1 MNFIFLKR
9 LFDIFFGILFFFI
22 SLPVLV
28 AAAIVM
34 LFETKKTP
42 FFCQHRGV
50 TLTNGRVKIYKLR
63 TMRNGE
69 ELHKKEILAEDI
81 FMKPALAE
89 FVTPIGAFLRRTGI
103 DEIPQLLNV
112 VKGEMSLLGPRPL
125 TLSDLNAMQKK
136 HLDYYNQRDKIISK
150 PGISGLWQVKGNRAN
165 GIEDLL
171 FFDKMYDR
179 KKSLLFDFKLM
190 VETTYLMLSAKNSDA
205 ITKTGLNK

>member
-1 MNFIFLKR
+1 MA
-9 LFDIFFGILFFFI
+9 
-22 SLPVLV
+22 

-42 FFCQHRGV
+42 FFCQQRGV

-69 ELHKKEILAEDI
+69 ELHKKESLAKDI
-81 FMKPALAE
+81 FMKPTLAE
-89 FVTPIGAFLRRTGI
+89 FVPPIGAFLRRTGI

-125 TLSDLNAMQKK
+125 TLTDLKAMQKT
-136 HLDYYNQRDKIISK
+136 LPDYYNQREKIISK

-179 KKSLLFDFKLM
+179 KKSFLFDFKLM
-190 VETTYLMLSAKNSDA
+190 LDTTYLMLSAKNSDA
-205 ITKTGLNK
+205 IANIKIIKHSSHHHSKEHQ

>member
-1 MNFIFLKR
+1 
-9 LFDIFFGILFFFI
+9 
-22 SLPVLV
+22 
-28 AAAIVM
+28 
-34 LFETKKTP
+34 
-42 FFCQHRGV
+42 
-50 TLTNGRVKIYKLR
+50 
-63 TMRNGE
+63 MRNGE